1 MGTIIFSCREASRYV
16 GCCQGEMRR
25 AVWSLQGWLEPEHPP
40 LHIRNCLVS
49 LLFEGGR
56 ENKMPIL
63 ISKIFKGLAADQ
75 TEALYVGDAILSVN
89 GTDLSEATHDE
100 AVQALKKTGKEV
112 VLEGRGRGS
121 TGGLLFL
128 GCRCPS
134 LQSSC
139 TATCWVPTPRHSRVC
154 WSCAGSPGVAQHLH
168 PHLHA
173 HLNGKQY
180 MQSGLSAHSGSWRGA
195 LGASGCV
202 PAAGTMGRLQRE
214 IWGRSMGQVTFLS
227 YCCTPRSSVPGPVV
241 SSVFFP
247 WLPFKSTAL
256 ARVGP
261 RGSAGCPR
269 WSWCPRH
276 FLGRF

>member
-1 MGTIIFSCREASRYV
+1 MGAIIFSCREASRYV

-40 LHIRNCLVS
+40 LHIRNCLIS

-180 MQSGLSAHSGSWRGA
+180 MQSGLSAHSGSRRGPPA
-195 LGASGCV
+195 ELEGCAGCQWLCPSCRDHGQVATGDLGQVYGAGDISVVLLHPEVLSARASGQLRV
-202 PAAGTMGRLQRE
+202 
-214 IWGRSMGQVTFLS
+214 
-227 YCCTPRSSVPGPVV
+227 
-241 SSVFFP
+241 
-247 WLPFKSTAL
+247 LPL
-256 ARVGP
+256 A
-261 RGSAGCPR
+261 SI
-269 WSWCPRH
+269 
-276 FLGRF
+276 